1 MESLFLVC
9 FLVGLCMTVVSLFL
23 GVGHFGGIHLGHI
36 GAHGVGNG
44 GTGHGTVGHGGAGH
58 GGTPTDAPTLSTG
71 FLNFTTVMTFVTW
84 FGGVGYLISHYT
96 ALGGAISLVVA
107 AVSGVG
113 GGSVVALFI
122 SRVLEQGQTQ
132 LNEADYRMPGTAA
145 RVTSTIYPGHAGEIT
160 YSQVGS
166 THAGAARSVSGEE
179 IPRGTEVVVIKYER
193 GVAYVDT
200 WQHALDEGS
209 DALVRS
215 NE

>member
-9 FLVGLCMTVVSLFL
+9 FLVGLCMTVLSLFL

-36 GAHGVGNG
+36 GAHGIGNG
-44 GTGHGTVGHGGAGH
+44 EAGHGTAGHSGGAAA
-58 GGTPTDAPTLSTG
+58 DAPSLSTG

-96 ALGGAISLVVA
+96 ALGGAVSLIVA
-107 AVSGVG
+107 LASGVG

-166 THAGAARSVSGEE
+166 THAGAARSISDEE

-209 DALVRS
+209 DALVRT